1 VSRCWK
7 VRKDSIRWRRGSG
20 CGPLHHE
27 QPKLDA
33 VSGDAEASYGVTAGG
48 DPNSALHATLNVP
61 VIPDVFALRGV
72 IYNDHRGGYIDNVP
86 STFHAPEL
94 GPGSVLYRP
103 ASNAVTGLC
112 PNGLSSAS
120 GNCVPGGSAVANNFA
135 VARSDQN
142 PVDYT
147 GARLSGLYKIND
159 DWDVLI
165 AQSYQNMEADGVSTQ
180 YPIGSDGQAL
190 ERTRLRLS
198 RRPTTRTSL
207 RTQPGRSTARS
218 GI

>member
-1 VSRCWK
+1 
-7 VRKDSIRWRRGSG
+7 
-20 CGPLHHE
+20 
-27 QPKLDA
+27 
-33 VSGDAEASYGVTAGG
+33 
-48 DPNSALHATLNVP
+48 
-61 VIPDVFALRGV
+61 V

-86 STFHAPEL
+86 STFTRRTRTWERFIPACIRTPL
-94 GPGSVLYRP
+94 RACVLNGPVFRF
-103 ASNAVTGLC
+103 
-112 PNGLSSAS
+112 

-180 YPIGSDGQAL
+180 YPSAQTARL
-190 ERTRLRLS
+190 SERTRLRLS